1 MGEAIYFLSDAHLG
15 AGYIADPRAHEARL
29 VSFLERIAPDAK
41 AVYFL
46 GDILDYWFEY
56 RNVVPRGYVRFFGQL
71 ACMADAGVRIVW
83 YTGNHDIWLFDYLR
97 DEIGIE
103 VADPAGGGEFIELDG
118 TLFYLGHGDNLGRQ
132 PLGYRIIRAAFRCR
146 FLQRLYAGLHPRLTV
161 PFAHG
166 WSSHSRKAA
175 PEPTLTGRVRA
186 NLEVAARHLATT
198 HPALRYIVLGHYHV
212 AVDEPVGP
220 DCRMIILGNW
230 ISGGTYARFASGHL
244 TLHDAGQ

>member
-41 AVYFL
+41 AVYLL

-71 ACMADAGVRIVW
+71 ARMADAGVRIVW

-103 VADPAGGGEFIELDG
+103 IADPRDGGELVELDG

-132 PLGYRIIRAAFRCR
+132 PTGYRIIRSAFRCR

-166 WSSHSRKAA
+166 WSAHSRKAA
-175 PEPTLTGRVRA
+175 PEPTLSGSVRA
-186 NLEVAARHLATT
+186 NLEVAALALATG

-212 AVDEPVGP
+212 ALDEPVGP
-220 DCRMIILGNW
+220 NCRLIILGNW
-230 ISGGTYARFASGHL
+230 IKGGSYARFASGRL
-244 TLHDAGQ
+244 TLHDAGE